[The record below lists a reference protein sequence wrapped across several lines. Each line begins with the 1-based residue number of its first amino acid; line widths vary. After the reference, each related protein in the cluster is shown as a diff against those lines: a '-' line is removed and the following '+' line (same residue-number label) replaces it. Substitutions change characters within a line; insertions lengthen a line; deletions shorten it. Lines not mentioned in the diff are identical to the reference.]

1 MDDDVETDDEIY
13 DNAMKMCSRD
23 FINARNKV
31 ESLPLSQIVNNWDI
45 DRRVRNPDDFDRNG
59 KFKV

>member
-31 ESLPLSQIVNNWDI
+31 ESLPLS
-45 DRRVRNPDDFDRNG
+45 
-59 KFKV
+59 